1 MYDIVVA
8 DARAP
13 RDGRFIEKLGNY
25 NPNTNPATIKLDTD
39 RALYWVMTGAQPTET
54 ARSILSR
61 KGVMLRKHLQVG
73 VNKGAI
79 TQEEADK
86 RFAAW
91 LKDKEAREQAQLDK
105 LAKEQAEA
113 DKARLAAESKVNEA
127 RAAEILK
134 KQSEMLAAEKAAEE
148 AAASE
153 EAEAPADDAAAEAPA
168 EESVAEEAPAIE
180 AKEKAPAAEA
190 EEPAAET
197 PAAEAEAPA
206 AEAKEEAPAAEA
218 EEAAEAKEEAKEETP
233 AEEESTKEEEK
244 KAE

>member
-168 EESVAEEAPAIE
+168 EESVAEEAPAAE
-180 AKEKAPAAEA
+180 AKEEAPAAEA

>member
-61 KGVMLRKHLQVG
+61 KGVMLRKHLQIG

-168 EESVAEEAPAIE
+168 EESVAEEAPAAE
-180 AKEKAPAAEA
+180 AKEEAPAAEA

-197 PAAEAEAPA
+197 
-206 AEAKEEAPAAEA
+206 PAAEA